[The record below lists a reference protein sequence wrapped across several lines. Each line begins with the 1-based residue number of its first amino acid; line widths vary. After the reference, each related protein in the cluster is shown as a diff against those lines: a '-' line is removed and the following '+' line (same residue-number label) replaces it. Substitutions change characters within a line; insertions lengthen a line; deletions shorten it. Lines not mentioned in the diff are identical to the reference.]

1 MIENRTVG
9 DKQMSDVLQN
19 NPEFITIRFCDR
31 RHIDLERDI
40 NNRFKS
46 LEKDINQ
53 TYDAMC
59 QIRKMFYSLCVSIIL
74 ELLGIIGILLK
85 VSDK

>member
-1 MIENRTVG
+1 MFDYRTAG
-9 DKQMSDVLQN
+9 YNMTPNIPQN
-19 NPEFITIRFCDR
+19 TMDFINQRFCDQ

-53 TYDAMC
+53 TNDAMC